1 MATFWM
7 VFVEGASSP
16 AKQHETVESA
26 QMEAERLARAN
37 IGRKVWVLE
46 SKHWTQASIQIIAG
60 WDVA

>member
-26 QMEAERLARAN
+26 QMEAERLAKAN

-46 SKHWTQASIQIIAG
+46 SKHCNKG
-60 WDVA
+60 VGPL